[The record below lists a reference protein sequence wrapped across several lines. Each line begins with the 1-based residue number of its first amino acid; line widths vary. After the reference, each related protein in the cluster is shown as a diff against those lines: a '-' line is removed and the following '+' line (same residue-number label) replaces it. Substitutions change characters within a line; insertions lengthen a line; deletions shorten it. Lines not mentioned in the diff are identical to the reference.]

1 MPRNRIIYQSEA
13 IYAGPSIKTG
23 ISTGVLNGFH
33 ILKKIDNVVAAN
45 YGINVSR
52 LDIMQLGSQ
61 GIVSRPIFS
70 NPILDLQFSYNFDG
84 FGNETKLGFTTNFA
98 TGNDNIPRFS
108 DNFSV
113 ALLSG
118 FVSIN
123 RDRDKR
129 DFYIALADEGED
141 VYAGDVDSPKGNDL
155 TTLTGIISKNSPN
168 FDVLNFQNCYLTK
181 YGMNL
186 KVNQFVTCNLSYLCE
201 NMMVFSSGSGV
212 NVFTIDRQT
221 RSPVKTGINLVIPKY
236 SRNNESVL
244 LSNASTISITANT
257 NADNPISSG
266 LGFSFADAKFNS
278 FQFEIGLE
286 RYPLNSISS
295 KMPID
300 QVVKFPVIATFSAA
314 GIQGDAFS
322 GDFLSF
328 FNKDKNIDLSLSMKR
343 TLVNNPKGDLSSLI
357 SIKKATLN
365 SVFFDST
372 IGSNKS
378 FTIQGQ
384 VDLDDADLSKGIFF
398 SGALPTGVIEEFLL
412 KSGILDI

>member
-1 MPRNRIIYQSEA
+1 M
-13 IYAGPSIKTG
+13 
-23 ISTGVLNGFH
+23 
-33 ILKKIDNVVAAN
+33 
-45 YGINVSR
+45 
-52 LDIMQLGSQ
+52 
-61 GIVSRPIFS
+61 
-70 NPILDLQFSYNFDG
+70 
-84 FGNETKLGFTTNFA
+84 
-98 TGNDNIPRFS
+98 
-108 DNFSV
+108 
-113 ALLSG
+113 
-118 FVSIN
+118 
-123 RDRDKR
+123 
-129 DFYIALADEGED
+129 
-141 VYAGDVDSPKGNDL
+141 
-155 TTLTGIISKNSPN
+155 
-168 FDVLNFQNCYLTK
+168 
-181 YGMNL
+181 
-186 KVNQFVTCNLSYLCE
+186 
-201 NMMVFSSGSGV
+201 
-212 NVFTIDRQT
+212 
-221 RSPVKTGINLVIPKY
+221 
-236 SRNNESVL
+236 

-300 QVVKFPVIATFSAA
+300 QVVNFPVIATFSAA

>member
-1 MPRNRIIYQSEA
+1 MSRNRIIYQNEA

-23 ISTGVLNGFH
+23 ITTGVLKGFH
-33 ILKKIDNVVAAN
+33 ILKKIDNVIAAN

-52 LDIMQLGSQ
+52 QDIMQLGSQ

-70 NPILDLQFSYNFDG
+70 SPILDLQFSYNFDG
-84 FGNETKLGFTTNFA
+84 FGNETKLGFTTNFT
-98 TGNDNIPRFS
+98 TGNNNAPRFS

-118 FVSIN
+118 FVSID
-123 RDRDKR
+123 RGRDKR

-155 TTLTGIISKNSPN
+155 TTLTGIISKNSPT
-168 FDVLNFQNCYLTK
+168 FDILNFQNCYLTK
-181 YGMNL
+181 YGMTL
-186 KVNQFVTCNLSYLCE
+186 KVSEFVTCNLSYLCE

-244 LSNASTISITANT
+244 LSNASTLSITANT
-257 NADNPISSG
+257 SADDPISSG
-266 LGFSFADAKFNS
+266 LGFSFTDAKFNS

-295 KMPID
+295 KMPVD

-343 TLVNNPKGDLSSLI
+343 TLANNPKGDLNSLI

-365 SVFFDST
+365 SVFFDSA